1 MEEVIKPWLRNHNR
15 QMHALNGNIE
25 VSIELVLIV
34 LLLGGLGYFFHH
46 YVKAALA
53 SVRTDLQ
60 TTVAGAQSALK
71 EELGVAITQLSSELD
86 AARMITMNNVR
97 AERVRLE
104 GIATNLQTG
113 MLQGLQGQREELAKE
128 LKENIHEIQNMAN
141 GVRNEMANAVKSVT
155 KLTTDG
161 NAIKVEMNHS
171 VLGSSWQGWLR
182 AYVDPT
188 QSYSVINIM
197 CWCACISWLVK
208 YLWNWYKGTDRYESY
223 SQSEKWL
230 KGILDTLTM
239 LAVSVVAI
247 NNGWREA
254 AMVFRTCME
263 WCRMLYTSTNAIK
276 TMRDLFFSDDTSDM
290 LREDGNWFYNC
301 IESAMG
307 WCTSTAPKIEAAKTA
322 HDLLVKNLQ
331 GLSDDEESDDE
342 KSPSSEETD
351 LPPQF
356 DGRMDPKMW
365 GERFPLA
372 KRYAEQMY
380 GSPRWRKHVFRFP
393 REQQI
398 KLGEDWTSEVKAEMK
413 KFETLQGELA
423 NALPSEINPIT
434 GERLPSVF
442 HNTLVDLA
450 KTQWRLFLIALV
462 VIAGVVGAV
471 YLLVN
476 RRKNNLVKEKTKE
489 KPMEGAATEFP
500 DQLVPQPEPVQ
511 EVSTT
516 LNLPLVNVQGFVQ
529 VNVPVENYVL
539 ESVVPEPVE
548 EKQPEALVVIT
559 RTEKTEEILID
570 TEDNVDNF
578 TSARCTDNTE
588 QFGGV
593 QQPTPGTSSPGLYRN
608 TDLRPGAP
616 VFVPVGEV
624 YSVVSEL
631 VNKVVQDQPEYEA
644 RPTAKKRKP
653 PRNKKV
659 AKRGWLYYDEL
670 KKADQ
675 FANYSE
681 YREYLR
687 EVADRNLENGVVGI
701 PSDEDHVV
709 WADKD
714 DYAAWYSER
723 ADDRELEEDEEER
736 KGRRNDDDDPYSRH
750 GRIFGKMSDAQ
761 YEENI
766 MMRNMSEEEYAAYVP
781 KYHGRSYDSDS
792 ERKDEEGGGFEAVKS
807 RWRCR
812 APAECGYHGEC
823 KNMKDHK
830 NPQSEVVKQ
839 AGVVNKSG
847 VKYLTRPMD
856 PHMTNC
862 RFGANCKKGECEFV
876 HPPAICDV
884 TPRCIRVTERK
895 DGTIDKTFQ
904 STSECKR
911 KSCHFYHKPDNV
923 KAPEKQLL
931 KKSGRVHVR
940 NLADRTKL
948 GADLDNKKK
957 HEGRFES
964 LNGGYQFH
972 LDKHLGCTYGLY
984 SKPDPVSLL
993 ENATYECTKVTFTKH
1008 LGAYENARF
1017 LRTPDVNGKPVFH
1030 EIDRETLMTT
1040 GADLASCELPKTI
1053 TRPVKNG
1060 WREPIPGEICVVLIA
1075 RQIGDKGEGFHIAYG
1090 NVTSRVGEYFGH
1102 TAPTVKGDC
1111 GSGVWALSD
1120 GKLLGWH
1127 QLGSGSDKVN
1137 GFIPVN
1143 AQWAELCTNTIPS
1156 KVKHLNS

>member
-1 MEEVIKPWLRNHNR
+1 
-15 QMHALNGNIE
+15 
-25 VSIELVLIV
+25 
-34 LLLGGLGYFFHH
+34 
-46 YVKAALA
+46 
-53 SVRTDLQ
+53 
-60 TTVAGAQSALK
+60 
-71 EELGVAITQLSSELD
+71 
-86 AARMITMNNVR
+86 
-97 AERVRLE
+97 
-104 GIATNLQTG
+104 
-113 MLQGLQGQREELAKE
+113 
-128 LKENIHEIQNMAN
+128 
-141 GVRNEMANAVKSVT
+141 
-155 KLTTDG
+155 LTTDG

-171 VLGSSWQGWLR
+171 VLGNSWQGWLR
-182 AYVDPT
+182 AYIDPT

-208 YLWNWYKGTDRYESY
+208 YLWNWYKGNDRYESY

-247 NNGWREA
+247 NGGWREA
-254 AMVFRTCME
+254 TMVFRTCME
-263 WCRMLYTSTNAIK
+263 WCRMLYTSTSAVK
-276 TMRDLFFSDDTSDM
+276 TMRDLFFSDDTSDL

-301 IESAMG
+301 VQSAMS
-307 WCTSTAPKIEAAKTA
+307 WCASTAPKVEAARTA
-322 HDLLVKNLQ
+322 HELLTMNLQ

-356 DGRMDPKMW
+356 DGRMDPVVW

-398 KLGEDWTSEVKAEMK
+398 KLGEDWTSEVKVEMK
-413 KFETLQGELA
+413 KFETLQGQLA

-450 KTQWRLFLIALV
+450 RTQWRLFLIALV
-462 VIAGVVGAV
+462 VVAGVVGAV

-489 KPMEGAATEFP
+489 KPMEGANAEFP
-500 DQLVPQPEPVQ
+500 DQLALQPEPPQ
-511 EVSTT
+511 EVPTT
-516 LNLPLVNVQGFVQ
+516 PIPLFVHAMEMVNTGDIPLPGQFVAI
-529 VNVPVENYVL
+529 NSYHSAEEMVPGL
-539 ESVVPEPVE
+539 VE
-548 EKQPEALVVIT
+548 EKQPEALIMVT
-559 RTEKTEEILID
+559 RTEKTEEITID
-570 TEDNVDNF
+570 TENNVESF
-578 TSARCTDNTE
+578 TGLVTGNTE
-588 QFGGV
+588 EFGGA
-593 QQPTPGTSSPGLYRN
+593 QQPV
-608 TDLRPGAP
+608 LRADAKE
-616 VFVPVGEV
+616 FVPVGEV

-631 VNKVVQDQPEYEA
+631 VNKVVQTQPEYEA

-701 PSDEDHVV
+701 PSDEDHVI
-709 WADKD
+709 WADKE
-714 DYAAWYSER
+714 DYAAYYSQR
-723 ADDRELEEDEEER
+723 ADDRELEHDEEER
-736 KGRRNDDDDPYSRH
+736 KGRRNDETDDLYSRH
-750 GRIFGKMSDAQ
+750 GRIFGKMSDAE
-761 YEENI
+761 YEENL
-766 MMRNMSEEEYAAYVP
+766 MMRNMSDEEYNAYVP
-781 KYHGRSYDSDS
+781 RYARYGEPQYQYSDDD
-792 ERKDEEGGGFEAVKS
+792 ERKEGCGAALSSKTGKGDNLVICRKHHNHEVREDCVGYWGLEYELCEKHNTLYGNCKCSYETFQPVKS
-807 RWRCR
+807 SWRCR
-812 APAECGYHGEC
+812 KPTECGLHGEC
-823 KNMKDHK
+823 KNRKDHES
-830 NPQSEVVKQ
+830 PQSEVVKQ
-839 AGVVNKSG
+839 TGVVNKSG
-847 VKYLTRPMD
+847 VKHLARPMD

-862 RFGANCKKGECEFV
+862 SKGANCEKGWCKLA

-904 STSECKR
+904 STSECRR
-911 KSCHFYHKPDNV
+911 KSCHFYHKPESV
-923 KAPEKQLL
+923 KVPEKQLL

-940 NLADRTKL
+940 NAADRTKL
-948 GADLDNKKK
+948 GAELDIKKK

-984 SKPDPVSLL
+984 SKPDPISLL
-993 ENATYECTKVTFTKH
+993 ENATYEQGKVTFTKH
-1008 LGAYENARF
+1008 LGAYENAKY
-1017 LRTPDVNGKPVFH
+1017 LRTPDVGGKPVFH

-1053 TRPVKNG
+1053 TRPQKNG
-1060 WREPIPGEICVVLIA
+1060 WREPIPGEICIVLIA
-1075 RQIGDKGEGFHIAYG
+1075 RQMGDKGEGFHIAYG